1 MALFS
6 EENLIIPLCAPNTD
20 AASGVELD
28 SFTMAKYKHATVVIT
43 FVSTLSGSS
52 VMTVESGASDSA
64 DTSDITFHYRL
75 ASAAIGSANCDVLA
89 ADATASSLTL
99 TAATYQNKMLVLEF
113 DSDELA
119 SSGETTY
126 PWVTVDFSNAA
137 TTINVSAIA
146 ILSQPRYAE
155 AVLDTA
161 LA

>member
-20 AASGVELD
+20 AASGLELD
-28 SFTMAKYKHATVVIT
+28 SFTMAKYKHATVVIL

-52 VMTVESGASDSA
+52 VMTVESGATDSA
-64 DTSDITFHYRL
+64 DTSDVTFHYRL

-126 PWVTVDFSNAA
+126 PWVAVDFSNAA